1 MLSRGLAKGI
11 RYYTTSTFQE
21 TPRVVESSTL
31 ANGLKVVSMT
41 GGYSG
46 PAVSLGLYIKSGS
59 RNECHNSAGVN
70 QVLKNL
76 VFQSNSKKLYLEVQR
91 EIETMGSTAFTQASR
106 DSLLISTQTLPVTS
120 QFMLQHLANV
130 TKPTL
135 PYHEVRDSAAVVA
148 DESEAYNHDIYTTLF
163 DSLHQAAFRGKT
175 LGRPLVAPRC
185 NISNLTQEAVTEF
198 ADKAYTPS
206 NMVLVSVGVNHK
218 ELVEEA
224 GKLDFGRT
232 KSSAALTSEPAKYI
246 GGESIK
252 YNAGNSHV
260 ILGFEGAAHSNVR
273 DVAALS
279 VLQNILGAGCAKLAP
294 GNGVTSRLNQI
305 VTNNPS
311 VVSAEAFNLTYGD
324 AGLFG
329 VYFETESNVAKVLS
343 LLTSEIV
350 AASNVSG
357 QELEKA
363 KTITRSHIF
372 EQTETR
378 SNALEFIGKQAVYQ
392 VENILTPSQFAQE
405 VAKVTAEDVKRVA
418 KKMTSSKPTLV
429 VSGDNSEVPTLES
442 LQSALKL

>member
-21 TPRVVESSTL
+21 TQRVIESSTL
-31 ANGLKVVSMT
+31 SNGLKVVSMT

-46 PAVSLGLYIKSGS
+46 PAVSLGLYIKTGS
-59 RNECHNSAGVN
+59 RNECHNTAGVN
-70 QVLKNL
+70 QVLKSL

-91 EIETMGSTAFTQASR
+91 EIETMGSTAFTQANR
-106 DSLLISTQTLPVTS
+106 DSLLISTQTLPITS
-120 QFMLQHLANV
+120 QHMLQHLANV

-135 PYHEVRDSAAVVA
+135 PYHEVRDSTAVVA

-185 NISNLTQEAVTEF
+185 NLANLTQETVTEF
-198 ADKAYTPS
+198 ANKAYTPS

-224 GKLDFGRT
+224 GKLEFGRST
-232 KSSAALTSEPAKYI
+232 GAATQSEPAKYI

-252 YNAGNSHV
+252 YTSGNSHV
-260 ILGFEGAAHSNVR
+260 IIGFEGAAHSNVK

-279 VLQNILGAGCAKLAP
+279 VLQQILGAGCDKIAP
-294 GNGVTSRLNQI
+294 GNGVTSRLNSV
-305 VTNNPS
+305 VTNNPA
-311 VVSAEAFNLTYGD
+311 VVAAEAFNLTYGD

-329 VYFETESNVAKVLS
+329 VYAETQSTVSKVLS
-343 LLTSEIV
+343 LITSEIV

-363 KTITRSHIF
+363 KALTRANVL
-372 EQTETR
+372 EQSETR
-378 SNALEFIGKQAVYQ
+378 SNALEFIGKQALYVDH
-392 VENILTPSQFAQE
+392 ILTPSQFAQE
-405 VAKVTAEDVKRVA
+405 VAKVTAEDIKRVA